1 MNIVIPLLILVPL
14 VGGIVLLMAGRRAKD
29 LVPLGVAA
37 SVVTLI
43 LSLLLMFEVR
53 KPDSDLGIAGAGK
66 ASIKMTGSGIDPR
79 IEFAPESFRFTLPI
93 SSGNHPLEWQ
103 WRFGADGISALMVLL
118 TGIVGCITIVL
129 ATRQVQNRLAQ
140 YIGLLLV
147 TISMLMGVF
156 LAMDLV
162 SFYVFF
168 EAVLIPLILL
178 IHGWGN
184 GENPGPAAKK
194 FLLFTLAGSIPM
206 VIGLIALAMSPVNPQ
221 SGGLSQPS
229 TISLPELSQ
238 YAFETISTSTSAV
251 ASNQSTWIL
260 FLLMLGF
267 GIKLAILPLHTWL
280 PTTYVAAHPNSTAL
294 IASVVAKLGL
304 YGIVR
309 IVMPM
314 VPVALADHLQMVF
327 GVLGAIAIVYGALC
341 ALAQTEMRSILAYSS
356 ISHVG
361 FITVGLMS
369 MTAEGVGGATLQMF
383 NHGII
388 TASMFWILAML
399 EQRRGRIHL
408 TTEERGLA
416 GQYPKLSVLLIFF
429 TLAGAGLPGLNGFVG
444 EVLAMSGMMRVCG
457 TIVAISVL
465 GTLLGAWYGLR
476 IVQRLLFG
484 GEAVAS
490 DHGGHHSHGGHHG
503 SEVSRGIHHH
513 HAGRDD
519 DLVPVEWLP
528 LSAVAL
534 ICIWIGV
541 FPQQTMSVF
550 QPDTDRLTNL
560 IEPVS
565 KRVHTDMDT
574 LASDRS
580 LKPSSDVV
588 ATR

>member
-1 MNIVIPLLILVPL
+1 MNIIVPLLILVPL
-14 VGGIVLLMAGRRAKD
+14 VGGIALLISGRRAKD
-29 LVPLGVAA
+29 LVPVGVAA
-37 SVVTLI
+37 SVATMI
-43 LSLLLMFEVR
+43 MSILLMVQVGSL
-53 KPDSDLGIAGAGK
+53 PTGVTGAGV
-66 ASIKMTGSGIDPR
+66 APR
-79 IEFAPESFRFTLPI
+79 IVFAPESFRFTLPI
-93 SSGNHPLEWQ
+93 SSGQYPLEWQ
-103 WRFGADGISALMVLL
+103 WMFGADGISALMVFL
-118 TGIVGCITIVL
+118 TGIVGCITTLL
-129 ATRQVQNRLAQ
+129 ATRQVQNRLPQ

-168 EAVLIPLILL
+168 EAVLIPLVLL

-206 VIGLIALAMSPVNPQ
+206 VIGLIALAMSPVNLQ
-221 SGGLSQPS
+221 AGAISRPS

-238 YAFETISTSTSAV
+238 YAFDTVSASTSAI
-251 ASNQSTWIL
+251 ASGQSTWIL
-260 FLLMLGF
+260 YLLMLGF
-267 GIKLAILPLHTWL
+267 GIKMAVLPLHTWL

-314 VPVALADHLQMVF
+314 VPVALADHLQIVF
-327 GVLGAIAIVYGALC
+327 GVLGAVAIVYGALC
-341 ALAQTEMRSILAYSS
+341 ALSQNDMRSVLAYSS

-361 FITVGLMS
+361 FITIGLMS

-383 NHGII
+383 NHGVI

-399 EQRRGRIHL
+399 EQRRGRIYL
-408 TTEERGLA
+408 TAEERGLA
-416 GQYPKLSVLLIFF
+416 TQYPKLAVLLIFF

-465 GTLLGAWYGLR
+465 GTVLGAWYGLR

-484 GEAVAS
+484 GETSSAGHAS
-490 DHGGHHSHGGHHG
+490 HQGHGHHG
-503 SEVSRGIHHH
+503 SEGSKGVHHH
-513 HAGRDD
+513 QPVRDN
-519 DLVPVEWLP
+519 DLTPVEWLP

-534 ICIWIGV
+534 ICLWIGV
-541 FPQQTMSVF
+541 FPQQTMSLF
-550 QPDTDRLTNL
+550 QPDTDRLANL
-560 IEPVS
+560 VEPVS
-565 KRVHTDMDT
+565 RRVHSDMDT
-574 LASDRS
+574 LASNGSPVRS
-580 LKPSSDVV
+580 NESV

>member
-1 MNIVIPLLILVPL
+1 
-14 VGGIVLLMAGRRAKD
+14 
-29 LVPLGVAA
+29 
-37 SVVTLI
+37 
-43 LSLLLMFEVR
+43 
-53 KPDSDLGIAGAGK
+53 
-66 ASIKMTGSGIDPR
+66 
-79 IEFAPESFRFTLPI
+79 
-93 SSGNHPLEWQ
+93 
-103 WRFGADGISALMVLL
+103 
-118 TGIVGCITIVL
+118 
-129 ATRQVQNRLAQ
+129 LAQ

-534 ICIWIGV
+534 ICLWIGV
-541 FPQQTMSVF
+541 LPQQTMSVF
-550 QPDTDRLTNL
+550 KPDTDRLTNL

-574 LASDRS
+574 LASNRS

>member
-1 MNIVIPLLILVPL
+1 
-14 VGGIVLLMAGRRAKD
+14 
-29 LVPLGVAA
+29 
-37 SVVTLI
+37 
-43 LSLLLMFEVR
+43 
-53 KPDSDLGIAGAGK
+53 
-66 ASIKMTGSGIDPR
+66 
-79 IEFAPESFRFTLPI
+79 
-93 SSGNHPLEWQ
+93 
-103 WRFGADGISALMVLL
+103 
-118 TGIVGCITIVL
+118 
-129 ATRQVQNRLAQ
+129 
-140 YIGLLLV
+140 
-147 TISMLMGVF
+147 
-156 LAMDLV
+156 
-162 SFYVFF
+162 
-168 EAVLIPLILL
+168 
-178 IHGWGN
+178 
-184 GENPGPAAKK
+184 
-194 FLLFTLAGSIPM
+194 
-206 VIGLIALAMSPVNPQ
+206 
-221 SGGLSQPS
+221 
-229 TISLPELSQ
+229 
-238 YAFETISTSTSAV
+238 
-251 ASNQSTWIL
+251 
-260 FLLMLGF
+260 
-267 GIKLAILPLHTWL
+267 
-280 PTTYVAAHPNSTAL
+280 
-294 IASVVAKLGL
+294 
-304 YGIVR
+304 
-309 IVMPM
+309 
-314 VPVALADHLQMVF
+314 
-327 GVLGAIAIVYGALC
+327 
-341 ALAQTEMRSILAYSS
+341 
-356 ISHVG
+356 
-361 FITVGLMS
+361 

-534 ICIWIGV
+534 ICLWIGV
-541 FPQQTMSVF
+541 LPQQTMSVF
-550 QPDTDRLTNL
+550 KPDTDRLTNL

-574 LASDRS
+574 LASNRS